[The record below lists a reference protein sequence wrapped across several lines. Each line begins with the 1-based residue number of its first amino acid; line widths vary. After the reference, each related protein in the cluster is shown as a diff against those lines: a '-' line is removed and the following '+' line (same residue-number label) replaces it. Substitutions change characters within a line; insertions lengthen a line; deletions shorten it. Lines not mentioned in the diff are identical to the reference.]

1 MNKVLDRLR
10 EAGAIIT
17 GSHFVLTSGKHA
29 ATYINKDALYPHT
42 EQTFAICE
50 MMAKKVKDREVDTVV
65 GPALG
70 GIILSQWTAYH
81 LTKMKGKEVCGVYTE
96 KSSRGGQVV
105 SRGYDRFIS
114 GKKVLVVEDLIS
126 TGGSAKKVV
135 NAVRSIGGEVI
146 AIIVMVNRNPKQVDS
161 ASLGSPLLSL
171 ATLETEVY
179 DEAQCP
185 LCESGVPI
193 NTTLGHGRKFTKKNK

>member
-1 MNKVLDRLR
+1 M
-10 EAGAIIT
+10 
-17 GSHFVLTSGKHA
+17 
-29 ATYINKDALYPHT
+29 
-42 EQTFAICE
+42 
-50 MMAKKVKDREVDTVV
+50 
-65 GPALG
+65 
-70 GIILSQWTAYH
+70 
-81 LTKMKGKEVCGVYTE
+81 
-96 KSSRGGQVV
+96 
-105 SRGYDRFIS
+105 
-114 GKKVLVVEDLIS
+114 LVVEDLIS

-193 NTTLGHGRKFTKKNK
+193 NTTLGHGRKFTKKSK